1 MTFEHIASNTGV
13 LGGKPIIKGTRI
25 SVDFILQLIASGATI
40 DDIVKKYPHL
50 KREAVVEAVLYAG
63 KVVSN
68 EILIDLRNVA

>member
-1 MTFEHIASNTGV
+1 MTFEHITSNSGV

-63 KVVSN
+63 RVVSN

>member
-1 MTFEHIASNTGV
+1 MTFEHITSNTGI

>member
-1 MTFEHIASNTGV
+1 MTFEHITSNADI
-13 LGGKPIIKGTRI
+13 LRGKPIIKGTRI
-25 SVDFILQLIASGATI
+25 SVDFILQLIASGATL

-68 EILIDLRNVA
+68 EILIDLRSVA